1 MLCESSNRLC
11 VARIAQ
17 SDIPEPEPRPEP
29 AGRAAPRRRAGA
41 QGGRVGARHFRPAAR
56 NRATLRGLFAICFS
70 EQAANGI
77 DARAWSA
84 RWEDRTKADAFVAAM
99 GRIREEMV
107 QQYED
112 DLLRDLERRIRE
124 RRMRG
129 EYGSDSDEEDY

>member
-1 MLCESSNRLC
+1 M
-11 VARIAQ
+11 
-17 SDIPEPEPRPEP
+17 
-29 AGRAAPRRRAGA
+29 
-41 QGGRVGARHFRPAAR
+41 
-56 NRATLRGLFAICFS
+56 RGLFAICFS

>member
-1 MLCESSNRLC
+1 MKAGHLSLH
-11 VARIAQ
+11 ARVDTNLLEAY
-17 SDIPEPEPRPEP
+17 
-29 AGRAAPRRRAGA
+29 
-41 QGGRVGARHFRPAAR
+41 AR
-56 NRATLRGLFAICFS
+56 T
-70 EQAANGI
+70 
-77 DARAWSA
+77 WSA

-129 EYGSDSDEEDY
+129 EYGSDYDEEDY

>member
-1 MLCESSNRLC
+1 M
-11 VARIAQ
+11 
-17 SDIPEPEPRPEP
+17 
-29 AGRAAPRRRAGA
+29 
-41 QGGRVGARHFRPAAR
+41 
-56 NRATLRGLFAICFS
+56 
-70 EQAANGI
+70 
-77 DARAWSA
+77 
-84 RWEDRTKADAFVAAM
+84 AAM